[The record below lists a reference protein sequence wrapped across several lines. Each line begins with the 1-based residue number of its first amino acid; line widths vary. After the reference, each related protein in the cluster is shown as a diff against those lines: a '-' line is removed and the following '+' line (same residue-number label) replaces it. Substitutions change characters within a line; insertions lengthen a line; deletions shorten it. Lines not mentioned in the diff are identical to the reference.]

1 MKQTT
6 EKLPKT
12 YTLKLCLTILKCDLR
27 ISFMRIKLLI
37 SSRQDIWF
45 HRTELSVIEHRHK
58 LNSPWNFVNDS
69 SISSALIPHKKF
81 YKEISMHQFM
91 TDLPGRGHGNEA
103 VCSLDVLDRPRN
115 KSSGKETTE
124 GEALLLEHRH
134 SSIHRLDTQKVFV

>member
-6 EKLPKT
+6 EKLPKI

-58 LNSPWNFVNDS
+58 LNSPWNFVND
-69 SISSALIPHKKF
+69 

-124 GEALLLEHRH
+124 GEALLLEHRN